1 MAIINRVQIETVM
14 RESQTV
20 TLILMSPLLGFRRI
34 FLAATVLAVSALAAA
49 VPVAIKTSPV
59 EATSLTCAQGGTCV
73 VGDIGPGGGTVFFVT
88 PSSGGFS
95 ESLSIPD
102 TSPMCVM
109 FRMMCRDTNIQL
121 TLTSSQV
128 SALNFGYLE
137 VAPSSAEVT
146 TSWASTGCP
155 NNCGASLTAI
165 GTGETNSL
173 AMIAARPSD
182 TAVQNAGRYSL
193 DLVSGGKSDWYLP
206 SNDELNLLFIRHNA
220 DNSFAGLQSDYYQ
233 SSSNNSD
240 TARWVRFGQY
250 HNGYI
255 TIDTSIRALTRPIR
269 AFGLAPSVAATST
282 TSTTTTTTT
291 TVAPSS
297 TTVAPSTT
305 TVPQGQASVAT
316 IPKSS
321 GTTTTTN
328 PSSRR
333 NSSASTTSS
342 STSTTSTTVPVPN
355 VPSASPG
362 DGVLVIDGTETTV
375 SVTRANNRV
384 TVGASGVSMSFSGI
398 AQDGTIIPLGSDGNL
413 RITGGDSV
421 SVEGT
426 GFAANEDVEVWM
438 FSTPQLLATVKA
450 DSNGKVVK
458 NIKLSTAL
466 QEGDHRFVVDGKS
479 ANGRDALVVLGV
491 IVGYESSGLSTTGKL
506 LIALPISLAIIVGLV
521 IPTTLRR
528 RRRVVPA

>member
-1 MAIINRVQIETVM
+1 
-14 RESQTV
+14 
-20 TLILMSPLLGFRRI
+20 MSVFLGLRRI
-34 FLAATVLAVSALAAA
+34 FLAATVVGVSALAVS
-49 VPVAIKTSPV
+49 VPITLNTSPA
-59 EATSLTCAQGGTCV
+59 EASALPCAQGGTCV
-73 VGDIGPGGGTVFFVT
+73 VGDTGPGGGTVFFVT

-102 TSPMCVM
+102 TNPMCVM
-109 FRMMCRDTNIQL
+109 YRMCFDETIQL
-121 TLTSSQV
+121 ALTSSQV
-128 SALNFGYLE
+128 SALPFGYLE
-137 VAPSSAEVT
+137 VAPVSAEAT
-146 TSWASTGCP
+146 TSWAFTGCP
-155 NNCGASLTAI
+155 NDCGARLTAI

-173 AMIAARPSD
+173 AMVAARPSD
-182 TAVQNAGRYSL
+182 TATQNAAKHSL
-193 DLVSGGKSDWYLP
+193 DLVSGGKDDWYLP
-206 SNDELNLLFIRHNA
+206 SIDELDLLFIRHRAN
-220 DNSFAGLQSDYYQ
+220 NSFAGLRSDYYH
-233 SSSNNSD
+233 SSTNNCGC
-240 TARWVRFGQY
+240 ARMIRFGDY
-250 HNGYI
+250 HSAYV
-255 TIDTSIRALTRPIR
+255 TIDASIRYFTRPIR
-269 AFGLAPSVAATST
+269 SFGLAPAVAATST
-282 TSTTTTTTT
+282 TSTTSTTTT

-328 PSSRR
+328 PSNRR
-333 NSSASTTSS
+333 NSSVSTTSS

-458 NIKLSTAL
+458 NIKLSSAL

-491 IVGYESSGLSTTGKL
+491 IVGYESSGLSTIGKL
-506 LIALPISLAIIVGLV
+506 LIALPIGLAIIFGLV